1 MAATAASAH
10 DPLPHRR
17 RLFSDR
23 LGDVALA
30 AAVFVGV
37 MGEWAIQSAWNDR
50 PRGQFRDEF
59 RLPSDDHEF
68 LERGSHDGS
77 NILGL
82 SSAPLGES
90 LLAVL
95 LVAGLAIAAMLVRRQ
110 HPWPAVAM
118 TAFAAAIGSLAIHI
132 PFALCAAFAI
142 ALYSLAAERGWLPAA
157 IVGAASAGVVLLTTL
172 ISGQEAAAALFVL
185 FCLVAVAIPL
195 LAAIAT
201 RSRRAY
207 LSEVETRLATAEL
220 ERTAEAAR
228 AVAEERV
235 TLARDL
241 HDVLAHSLTVVTMQV
256 GVASHLVESHP
267 DRAKIALD
275 EARSAGAAAMDELK
289 TTLALLRGEAPES
302 RTPVP
307 SLSDIPA
314 LVSRVAA
321 TGLPVSLSQEPAT
334 EVAAGVPE
342 SVGLVAYRVV
352 QEGLTNV
359 VRHAGATTPT
369 AVTLRRDFAT
379 LVVTVADRG
388 RPEQG
393 PNSGVSD
400 GSGLGLTGLA
410 ERVHALGGE
419 FTAGAAATGGFEV
432 RAVLPLPAT
441 SVGGITTPTSP
452 IDTDPNRPEDR

>member
-1 MAATAASAH
+1 MAATAATAP
-10 DPLPHRR
+10 DALPPRR

-23 LGDVALA
+23 LGDFALA

-37 MGEWAIQSAWNDR
+37 LGEWAIQSAWEER
-50 PRGQFRDEF
+50 PRGPFRDEF
-59 RLPSDDHEF
+59 RSTFDEHEYLEHSD
-68 LERGSHDGS
+68 RDGA

-82 SSAPLGES
+82 SSAPLGDS

-95 LVAGLAIAAMLVRRQ
+95 LVVSLAMAAMLLRRQ
-110 HPWPAVAM
+110 LPWLAVGLA
-118 TAFAAAIGSLAIHI
+118 AFAAAVGSFAIHI

-157 IVGAASAGVVLLTTL
+157 IVGGASAGVVLLATL
-172 ISGQEAAAALFVL
+172 INGEEAAGALFVL

-207 LSEVETRLATAEL
+207 LSEVETRLAAAEL

-267 DRAKIALD
+267 DRAKVALD
-275 EARSAGAAAMDELK
+275 EARAAGAAAMDELK
-289 TTLALLRGEAPES
+289 ATLALLRGEAPES
-302 RTPVP
+302 RNPVP
-307 SLSDIPA
+307 SLADVPA
-314 LVSRVAA
+314 LVARVAA
-321 TGLPVSLSQEPAT
+321 TGLPLTLTENPAT
-334 EVAAGVPE
+334 GLAAGVPE

-359 VRHAGATTPT
+359 VRHAGPATPT
-369 AVTLRRDFAT
+369 TVALRREATT
-379 LVVTVADRG
+379 LVVTVTDAGPADPVG
-388 RPEQG
+388 RDG
-393 PNSGVSD
+393 SS

-410 ERVHALGGE
+410 ERVHALGGG
-419 FTAGAAATGGFEV
+419 FTAEEMATGGFEV
-432 RAVLPLPAT
+432 CAVLPLPD
-441 SVGGITTPTSP
+441 S
-452 IDTDPNRPEDR
+452 NRPEDQ